1 MWRYFPA
8 KNAARM
14 NSALG
19 LGATIV
25 RRQPPHFEGLRPMPY
40 WVFGIGC
47 GLAVASPLTIRK
59 EHVMA
64 IPWLLALKAIP
75 WRDVMEHAPSVLK
88 AARKLMDRQGAEP
101 APSSTTDLDVAGE
114 ALPSLGELKNRLIAT
129 QVQLDRQAQTQAEMA
144 ETLAELAEQNARLV
158 SAVET
163 LRQRTRLLLWVLAV
177 LVFLVVWVVWR

>member
-1 MWRYFPA
+1 
-8 KNAARM
+8 
-14 NSALG
+14 
-19 LGATIV
+19 
-25 RRQPPHFEGLRPMPY
+25 MPY
-40 WVFGIGC
+40 WVFGIGR
-47 GLAVASPLTIRK
+47 GLAVASPLPIRK

-75 WRDVMEHAPSVLK
+75 WGDVMEPPSVLK

-144 ETLAELAEQNARLV
+144 QTLAELAEQNARLV

-177 LVFLVVWVVWR
+177 LVLLVVWVVWR

>member
-1 MWRYFPA
+1 
-8 KNAARM
+8 
-14 NSALG
+14 
-19 LGATIV
+19 
-25 RRQPPHFEGLRPMPY
+25 MPY
-40 WVFGIGC
+40 WVLGIGC
-47 GLAVASPLTIRK
+47 GLVVASPLTIRK

-75 WRDVMEHAPSVLK
+75 WGDVMEHAPSVLK

-101 APSSTTDLDVAGE
+101 APSSTTDLDVAGG

-144 ETLAELAEQNARLV
+144 QTLAELAEQNARLV